1 MSSSDGKE
9 SSPTAHPGSP
19 HPQGQARGL
28 GRRLTIKLVLNDVV
42 EDFQEEEDQV
52 VVLRGGEEEPGG
64 GEGLQQVQ
72 QLVGGHHGQA
82 LEVGR
87 HYRGGVGLLPGPHQP
102 GLHTQGLGGT
112 RCSRS
117 HTLPA
122 PSGKSPPKSGRLS
135 PRGQGRTGHA
145 SSEPQ
150 GCTWAPPHGQ
160 PCLQSHSHTPSP
172 QLLLEPEREVDTGDH
187 SHFADEKTE
196 VQRGS

>member
-1 MSSSDGKE
+1 MHAGQTNWGPE
-9 SSPTAHPGSP
+9 GCVLLRWEGVLAHCPP
-19 HPQGQARGL
+19 RIPRHQGRAGGL

-72 QLVGGHHGQA
+72 QLVGSHHGQA

-87 HYRGGVGLLPGPHQP
+87 HYRGAVGLLPGPHQP

-112 RCSRS
+112 QCSRS

-122 PSGKSPPKSGRLS
+122 PCLGSPP
-135 PRGQGRTGHA
+135 QNQ
-145 SSEPQ
+145 E
-150 GCTWAPPHGQ
+150 
-160 PCLQSHSHTPSP
+160 
-172 QLLLEPEREVDTGDH
+172 D
-187 SHFADEKTE
+187 
-196 VQRGS
+196 